1 VPKIEGELNSPS
13 CTRVEAAP
21 AWRADLSQVDDGK
34 LRWYA
39 ADFSLHAWQI
49 DRWPYQHARWMEAR
63 ARATDKESDRNE
75 KRNFE
80 FTTSASKPQ
89 DFCDQNSQKLQ
100 DIEAK
105 SQEKIFSKAIK
116 YSDTQSALDSLNFH
130 AAFLDI
136 DDLPDSSIF
145 SSEALMSSCNSL
157 PAQQTASV
165 FGRNPL
171 LSESRTTSL
180 CMWRESP
187 SRDEMPRSL
196 EEMLLMLGCM
206 DTQRLSAEQLQMG
219 YTDCDLSYLVC

>member
-1 VPKIEGELNSPS
+1 
-13 CTRVEAAP
+13 
-21 AWRADLSQVDDGK
+21 
-34 LRWYA
+34 
-39 ADFSLHAWQI
+39 
-49 DRWPYQHARWMEAR
+49 MEAR
-63 ARATDKESDRNE
+63 AKAADKERDRNE
-75 KRNFE
+75 KRNLE
-80 FTTSASKPQ
+80 FTTSASEPQ
-89 DFCDQNSQKLQ
+89 DFCDQNSQRLQ
-100 DIEAK
+100 GIETK
-105 SQEKIFSKAIK
+105 SQEKFFNKALK
-116 YSDTQSALDSLNFH
+116 YSDTQSAMDSLNFH
-130 AAFLDI
+130 AAFLEI

-206 DTQRLSAEQLQMG
+206 DTQRLSTEQLQMG